1 MLPATE
7 KTPEVDIEGGEG
19 WSGSERR
26 LDFAG
31 EGGREMGVGQAM
43 LGEEREVER
52 RGSGAERSPSTGERG
67 SVPSA
72 VGEEREERGGKNI
85 ELGVVRNDL

>member
-19 WSGSERR
+19 WSESERR

-31 EGGREMGVGQAM
+31 EGGREMGVGRAM
-43 LGEEREVER
+43 LGKEREVER
-52 RGSGAERSPSTGERG
+52 RGSGARQRERG
-67 SVPSA
+67 DQCPVPW
-72 VGEEREERGGKNI
+72 GKRERGKRREEYRAGGSP
-85 ELGVVRNDL
+85 E